1 MTIRGVIFDLG
12 GTLCARQTASHEELN
27 AEALGRWLR
36 TRGIKVDDAFVPALT
51 GERERLFDAHAGSNR
66 EAPAAE
72 ALRPILQRYG
82 APDDPR
88 FFADAEAAFFV
99 PELEAMRSLP
109 EAVELLRRLHDRG
122 IVIGLAS
129 NASSHYFVVEC
140 CRRLNFAAYLDP
152 IVSSAAVGWTKPDP
166 RIFQT
171 VLARWSLPAAAVV
184 MVGDNLE
191 ADIVGAQRVGMRT
204 VLLTAEH
211 HVPDIYR
218 RQPPSGGDIH
228 ADAVA
233 ISLAEVGRLIERWR

>member
-1 MTIRGVIFDLG
+1 MIIQGVIFDLG
-12 GTLCARQTASHEELN
+12 GTLCARQTASHDELN
-27 AEALGRWLR
+27 AQALGRWLR
-36 TRGIKVDDAFVPALT
+36 TRGIRVDDAFVPALT
-51 GERERLFDAHAGSNR
+51 GERERLRDTRAGSNR
-66 EAPAAE
+66 EIPAAE

-88 FFADAEAAFFV
+88 FLADAEAAFFV

-109 EAVELLRRLHDRG
+109 GAIELLRRLHNRG

-140 CRRLNFAAYLDP
+140 CLRLSFAAYLDP
-152 IVSSAAVGWTKPDP
+152 IVSSAAVGWTKPDS

-171 VLARWSLPAAAVV
+171 ILARWSLPAAAVV

-191 ADIVGAQRVGMRT
+191 ADILGAQRVGMRT

-218 RQPPSGGDIH
+218 WQPPSAVDIH

-233 ISLAEVGRLIERWR
+233 SSLPEVGPLIEHLR